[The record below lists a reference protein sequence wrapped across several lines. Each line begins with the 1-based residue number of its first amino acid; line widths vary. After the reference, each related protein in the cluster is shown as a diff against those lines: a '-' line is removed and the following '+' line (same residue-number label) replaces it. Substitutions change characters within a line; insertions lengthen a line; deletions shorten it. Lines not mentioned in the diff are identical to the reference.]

1 MMNQSQQRQQ
11 QQQKEQHAHLTIT
24 NLLQSRTPFFIGRI
38 AGIEL
43 QTVYNLLHDNMHEV
57 KHNVVELDNNA
68 GIHVTSHTSLL
79 HYADK
84 LLESYSHCTHI
95 AEWEETGP
103 VFAIT
108 GKSQRMI
115 QARTPTIPKLPAR
128 TLEPYY
134 VQDSWMSAI
143 KGKRVLIVHPFV
155 HTLQQQQTKL
165 AAVFPGRS
173 WFEECTLT
181 FVAPPMT
188 LAGHHEGRDW
198 QERYNACITELQQ
211 HTAHDVAL
219 VAAGGYGMLLSSYLY
234 QQGMSVMY
242 VGGALQLFFGVI
254 GKRWFDNKEVMA
266 LVTDD
271 WIRPTKED
279 AVENCVRVEKG
290 CYW

>member
-1 MMNQSQQRQQ
+1 MNPTV
-11 QQQKEQHAHLTIT
+11 KEQQAQHTIT
-24 NLLQSRTPFFIGRI
+24 QLLQSATPFFIGRI

-43 QTVYNLLHDNMHEV
+43 QTAYNLLHDNMHEV
-57 KHNVVELDNNA
+57 QRNIEELSNNA

-84 LLESYSHCTHI
+84 LLESYRRCTHI

-108 GKSQRMI
+108 GKGQRLI
-115 QARTPTIPKLPAR
+115 QARTPHIPKLPAR
-128 TLEPYY
+128 ALEPYY
-134 VQDSWMSAI
+134 YQDSWMPAL

-155 HTLQQQQTKL
+155 QTIQQQLPRLSQL
-165 AAVFPGRS
+165 FPGRP
-173 WFEECTLT
+173 WFEDCTFM
-181 FVAPPMT
+181 FVVPPVT
-188 LAGHHEGRDW
+188 LAGNHGGQDW
-198 QERYNACITELQQ
+198 QAHYEACVAELQEVEF
-211 HTAHDVAL
+211 DVAL
-219 VAAGGYGMLLSSYLY
+219 VAAGGYGMLLSAALY
-234 QQGMSVMY
+234 ARGKSVMY
-242 VGGALQLFFGVI
+242 VGGALQLFFGII

-279 AVENCVRVEKG
+279 RPENCVRVEKG